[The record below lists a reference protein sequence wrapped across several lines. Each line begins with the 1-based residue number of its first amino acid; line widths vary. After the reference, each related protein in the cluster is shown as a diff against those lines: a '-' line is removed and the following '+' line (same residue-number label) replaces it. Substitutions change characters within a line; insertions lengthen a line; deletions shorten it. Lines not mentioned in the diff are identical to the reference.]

1 MVAPTVLLV
10 AAVAFFPVVYS
21 LWLSVHDATIADTGG
36 WVGLANYADLL
47 ADAVFREAVVNTAM
61 FTGVSVGLEL
71 ILGMAIALGLNRGF
85 RGRGVARTAILLPWA
100 FPVVVSALMWRL
112 MLQDQVGIVTYLA
125 QSIGLVD
132 GPILSDRHSLMVAAI
147 LVDVWKE
154 TPFMALLILAGLQTI
169 PHELTEAAM
178 VDGAGSWRRFVNV
191 VLPLVRPA
199 LLVAVFFRTL
209 QAWGVYDLFWV
220 MSDRRL
226 ESLSTYVYKAVRVTQ
241 LGFATGTAAAV
252 LTFLG
257 AMAIAVV
264 FLRALRLRAAVGEG

>member
-1 MVAPTVLLV
+1 MVGPTVLLV

-47 ADAVFREAVVNTAM
+47 ADATFREAVVNTAV
-61 FTGVSVGLEL
+61 FTTVSVGLEL
-71 ILGMAIALGLNRGF
+71 VLGTAIALGLNRGF

-169 PHELTEAAM
+169 PGELIEAAM
-178 VDGAGSWRRFVNV
+178 VDGAGTARRFVHV

-199 LLVAVFFRTL
+199 ILVAVFFRTL

-226 ESLSTYVYKAVRVTQ
+226 ESLSTYVYKGVRVTQ

-264 FLRALRLRAAVGEG
+264 FLRALRLRAAVGAG